1 MPGMKTV
8 TGMQG
13 VGNARDLAEMLR
25 QLGRG
30 PDTMLAHITPE
41 EAMML
46 RSMGGAGTQNPMT
59 GLPEFQPQG
68 DYNFDLGSYEDIA
81 AATPQDY
88 EFDAY
93 GPTAD
98 RVPSPA
104 MAPMAPQPLD
114 FQGQDFGFGYGQPGE
129 YGIGYTPQPQV
140 TPEISPFQ
148 RLAERGEAG
157 IESLRQTAQ
166 KYPNISRLLAT
177 GAASLPALLNAAR
190 MRRETGRAT
199 SELRAMS
206 APIRQ
211 EAEALRQQARA
222 GVLTP
227 QQASQQEAQ
236 RARLRQSAATR
247 GTTTGTQQAMIENQ
261 LATQR
266 AQLSQTNL
274 ENALRQLNLANTVD
288 EAAIRAKLQGD
299 AQTAAALEGVMQNLF
314 RALSSSQQQAGQRP
328 AQTTRQAPASALPEE
343 QLFPAPRVRS

>member
-1 MPGMKTV
+1 MKTV

-299 AQTAAALEGVMQNLF
+299 AQTAAALQNVLQNLIQSYS
-314 RALSSSQQQAGQRP
+314 ASAPGGQRP
-328 AQTTRQAPASALPEE
+328 PQRGGGQATPTASTLPEE